1 MSGSCPSTCPP
12 PHTRCRAH
20 WVTAAQH
27 VVREERANTVQEQ
40 ECKKP
45 PVRDTCQQLLLLE
58 SYSVCS
64 IKLYHQVPARA
75 GKGRGKE
82 GEFSV
87 CGRHGSGGKQTGQCL
102 ASSELAK
109 PTKWVLG
116 SCLSQRLPA
125 IKQAYCSLAES
136 PSILA
141 GGRRQDSKEGTE
153 QHLRLLSGGGR
164 GGRPGTHV
172 TRAVDCRLH
181 QEQAGLEEPL
191 L

>member
-87 CGRHGSGGKQTGQCL
+87 CGRHGSGDKQTGQCL

-116 SCLSQRLPA
+116 SCLSQRLPGH
-125 IKQAYCSLAES
+125 KT
-136 PSILA
+136 SILFSR
-141 GGRRQDSKEGTE
+141 GKPEHSGRRTTAGQ
-153 QHLRLLSGGGR
+153 QR
-164 GGRPGTHV
+164 GDRAAPAAAVWWGPRGAARH
-172 TRAVDCRLH
+172 TRHTCC
-181 QEQAGLEEPL
+181 
-191 L
+191 